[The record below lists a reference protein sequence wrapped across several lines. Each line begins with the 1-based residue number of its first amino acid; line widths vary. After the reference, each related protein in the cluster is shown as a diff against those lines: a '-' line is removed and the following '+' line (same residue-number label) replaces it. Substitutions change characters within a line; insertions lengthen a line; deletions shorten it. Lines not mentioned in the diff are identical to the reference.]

1 LGVITLQSGLKRYL
15 SSEKGEYPSAKYFMK
30 VTCPQYLV
38 HNKRAGYIVNGNI
51 QPVFNPESI
60 IRVMLFLF

>member
-1 LGVITLQSGLKRYL
+1 
-15 SSEKGEYPSAKYFMK
+15 MK
-30 VTCPQYLV
+30 VTCRSQYLV
-38 HNKRAGYIVNGNI
+38 HNKRAGYIVDGNI